1 MKPRHAIVFASLTLF
16 IAACNFTLAADVTP
30 PPDYVPPP
38 PMPTL
43 GPLFPASGPDI
54 NNGAIIYTEKC
65 SPCHGETGLGDGPQG
80 ILLEGISV
88 PAFGLPEIAQKSTPA
103 NWYKMV
109 TQGNLDRFMPP
120 FSSLSE
126 QERWD
131 VISYALTLHTTP
143 EQIAA
148 GKNLFESNCADCAEK
163 FRDQKIMAA
172 LSENDLV
179 RIIKKGEGDIP
190 AFGSNF
196 TDDQAIAVAAYLR
209 GLTFALPATP
219 APVSATETPIAAEA
233 GTPSAETTPG
243 AVTPQATNVAGI
255 GNITGTIDNQ
265 TGGVLPSNLK
275 VTLRAY
281 EHGGDPSAG
290 PQEISAVDGTVN
302 PDGTYLFQ
310 DVEIPENRI
319 YISEVEVDGVTY
331 ESDFAVAEAGMT
343 ELTMPAITLY
353 GTTTDLSGLAADS
366 VVIHFDFAD
375 PENIGVFIVYSMF
388 NTGTKTIEVVLE
400 NNGQDIPFIKAPAN
414 TGELGLQITQES
426 ARWLGS
432 EDGSRFFIPPSEQAY
447 EIIAFTNLVKEDKV
461 EFGQE
466 FALPVEAVHV
476 FVPEG
481 VIAASDQLAND
492 GSVSLPGPDGQPV
505 NYQTYSMDGIEAG
518 DTLTFALSGEPEST
532 SVNPDITQNQT
543 LLIGVGALG
552 LALILAGGW
561 LYWRDRNRVQEEDR
575 AESEFDEPES
585 IMDSIIALDDLH
597 RAGKLSDEA
606 YKQRRNEMK
615 NALKKNS

>member
-1 MKPRHAIVFASLTLF
+1 
-16 IAACNFTLAADVTP
+16 
-30 PPDYVPPP
+30 
-38 PMPTL
+38 
-43 GPLFPASGPDI
+43 
-54 NNGAIIYTEKC
+54 
-65 SPCHGETGLGDGPQG
+65 
-80 ILLEGISV
+80 
-88 PAFGLPEIAQKSTPA
+88 
-103 NWYKMV
+103 
-109 TQGNLDRFMPP
+109 
-120 FSSLSE
+120 
-126 QERWD
+126 
-131 VISYALTLHTTP
+131 
-143 EQIAA
+143 
-148 GKNLFESNCADCAEK
+148 
-163 FRDQKIMAA
+163 
-172 LSENDLV
+172 
-179 RIIKKGEGDIP
+179 
-190 AFGSNF
+190 
-196 TDDQAIAVAAYLR
+196 
-209 GLTFALPATP
+209 
-219 APVSATETPIAAEA
+219 
-233 GTPSAETTPG
+233 
-243 AVTPQATNVAGI
+243 
-255 GNITGTIDNQ
+255 
-265 TGGVLPSNLK
+265 
-275 VTLRAY
+275 
-281 EHGGDPSAG
+281 
-290 PQEISAVDGTVN
+290 
-302 PDGTYLFQ
+302 
-310 DVEIPENRI
+310 
-319 YISEVEVDGVTY
+319 
-331 ESDFAVAEAGMT
+331 MT